1 MKHLKTY
8 KLFESNLLYQEITS
22 EEYDTLV
29 SGVSNPEYDDW
40 ETNPEYSNYDE
51 TRFIDENWI
60 PFTKQELKKIQELLP
75 DAHYNKQ
82 IKTSR
87 NEARIDSE
95 LSDLI
100 MIKLKDDWYYAFL
113 KMSEQ
118 EEGDLYFKCDQF
130 EGLIQFI
137 KDYL

>member
-8 KLFESNLLYQEITS
+8 RLFESNLHYKEITS

-29 SGVSNPEYDDW
+29 SGVSNPEYDNWNDADY
-40 ETNPEYSNYDE
+40 TFYDE
-51 TRFIDENWI
+51 TRFIDENWE
-60 PFTKQELKKIQELLP
+60 PFTQQELKKIQELLP
-75 DAHYNKQ
+75 DADYCKR
-82 IKTSR
+82 IKTNR
-87 NEARIDSE
+87 NEARVDSE
-95 LSDLI
+95 SSGLI

-113 KMSEQ
+113 EMSEQ
-118 EEGDLYFKCDQF
+118 EEDNLYFECDQF